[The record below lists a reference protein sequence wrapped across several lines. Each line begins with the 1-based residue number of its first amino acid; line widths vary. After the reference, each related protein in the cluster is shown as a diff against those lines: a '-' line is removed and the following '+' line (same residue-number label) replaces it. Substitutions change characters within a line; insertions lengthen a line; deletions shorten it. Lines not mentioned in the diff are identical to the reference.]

1 MKKYYSAL
9 LFLGLTAG
17 LFSACDNEEEDQ
29 IAPEVTIEHD
39 GTSTSCAPETVF
51 NFKARTNTPSVSLF
65 WTIDGKR
72 ASVDA
77 DYQYT
82 AYELGI
88 REIIVK
94 ASNSLGEAADT
105 VYLNVHSSTAGKVN
119 SLNNIVNW
127 TGEEGSNRSVLAI
140 QWVTGEVEDLLNPDD
155 ENIFFRA
162 WGYRWKAGEEK
173 TGIEM
178 IKAIVKQDP
187 RLYMVYN
194 TSWDMVTGFIYDRDN
209 DKKIHIS
216 NGTIDLTQD
225 DFEEGIYY
233 AESTVNFDDLQVGG
247 EDLWLGGSENAYASY
262 FTFDDSP
269 SVPEQF
275 EYAQVGVALRPLT
288 NNSWDVYTFSPQNA
302 EWLNTN
308 PRPYLLEA
316 AEAN

>member
-17 LFSACDNEEEDQ
+17 LFSACDNDEEVVPD
-29 IAPEVTIEHD
+29 APQVSIENLSGTIHCSTNGTVSLKAQLANSTQEVSFLWFDNQKEVSMDSIFEF
-39 GTSTSCAPETVF
+39 TSTE
-51 NFKARTNTPSVSLF
+51 
-65 WTIDGKR
+65 I
-72 ASVDA
+72 
-77 DYQYT
+77 
-82 AYELGI
+82 GI
-88 REIIVK
+88 HNITLL
-94 ASNSLGEAADT
+94 ASNPGGKDSDT
-105 VYLNVHSSTAGKVN
+105 LQLNVYQPLSIN
-119 SLNNIVNW
+119 DIVNW
-127 TGEEGSNRSVLAI
+127 TGIGENRSVLAI

-233 AESTVNFDDLQVGG
+233 AESTVNFDNLQVGG

-269 SVPEQF
+269 SIPEQF